1 MINKR
6 LPLTLTMLLQF
17 AVAGAVLPFV
27 TLFFQDRGLDITQ
40 ISRIFSSASG
50 LLLIFPFLWGM
61 LADRYIPLNR
71 LFSILNVLLV
81 VLLLSFAK
89 QKEFTGLLIGY
100 VTFYVCMNP
109 SLVLLNPLSFHHL
122 EDARRDFGGLRSWGS
137 IGWMLPSGIVF
148 FWLAANPR
156 LDLSITVYLGAAIAG
171 LMLLVSFFL
180 PHTPI
185 GVLHE
190 KDATEKPIGY
200 LGAVKQL
207 MSNPAY
213 LILLVV
219 YFLVAS
225 SFAIQAIYSPALFE
239 QVGLERKWIG
249 PAQCVGVILEVF
261 LFQWQK
267 RFLHR
272 LSYAHTILVGAVCM
286 LLRHLVFV
294 FSSNLTLLILSH
306 LFTGMVI
313 VFHHIG
319 ASILVNAIAP
329 KEVRST
335 AQTLLVLFGSG
346 LGPMFANFCIGWIAQ
361 ETNQNLRMIFVF
373 ATVLAGIGTL
383 LLILGTKCLNA
394 STHPDDSPPEM
405 PPD

>member
-1 MINKR
+1 MTGKR
-6 LPLTLTMLLQF
+6 TSLTLTMLLQF

-27 TLFFQDRGLDITQ
+27 TLFFLDQGLDITQ
-40 ISRIFSSASG
+40 ISRIFSGASG
-50 LLLIFPFLWGM
+50 MLLIFPFLWGM

-71 LFSILNVLLV
+71 LFSVLNLLLI
-81 VLLLSFAK
+81 VLLLVFA
-89 QKEFTGLLIGY
+89 QQTTFTGLMVGY
-100 VTFYVCMNP
+100 IAFYVCMNP

-137 IGWMLPSGIVF
+137 IGWMVPSGIVF
-148 FWLAANPR
+148 FWLAADPKM
-156 LDLSITVYLGAAIAG
+156 DLSITIYLAAAIAV
-171 LMLLVSFFL
+171 LMLVVSFFL

-185 GVLHE
+185 GVMHE
-190 KDATEKPIGY
+190 NEPASVDLSY
-200 LGAVKQL
+200 GAAVRKL
-207 MSNPAY
+207 MGNPAY

-219 YFLVAS
+219 YFLIAS

-249 PAQCVGVILEVF
+249 PAQCLGVVLEVF
-261 LFQWQK
+261 LFQWQR

-272 LSYAHTILVGAVCM
+272 FTYAHTILIGAGCM

-294 FSSNLTLLILSH
+294 FSSDLTLLIVSH

-346 LGPMFANFCIGWIAQ
+346 LGPMFANLCIGWIAE
-361 ETNQNLRMIFVF
+361 ETNQDLRMIFVF
-373 ATVLAGIGTL
+373 ASVLAGLGTA
-383 LLILGTKCLNA
+383 LLILGARRLNA
-394 STHPDDSPPEM
+394 STHPDDSPPAM
-405 PPD
+405 PPE